1 VNLPIVPFREGWS
14 PLQRR
19 RHLPVFV
26 LGERAARLRPDVPL
40 RRCRHR
46 ELYDH
51 FVIRCFGNCHGVI
64 LAGDEVKRFQLGTGR
79 AETLLCRIE
88 PLRPVLDRFS
98 ALLREV

>member
-1 VNLPIVPFREGWS
+1 M
-14 PLQRR
+14 
-19 RHLPVFV
+19 V
-26 LGERAARLRPDVPL
+26 LGGRAARQRTLFTLSLCLYRVF
-40 RRCRHR
+40 
-46 ELYDH
+46 YDH

-98 ALLREV
+98 ALLREVDERDVGRHGGILLYMASRLRSL